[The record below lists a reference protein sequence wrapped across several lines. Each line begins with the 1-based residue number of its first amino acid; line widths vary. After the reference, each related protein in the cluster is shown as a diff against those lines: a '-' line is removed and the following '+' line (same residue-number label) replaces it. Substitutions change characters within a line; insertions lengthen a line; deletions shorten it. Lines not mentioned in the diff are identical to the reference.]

1 MKFMRKTLT
10 LALLLT
16 IALAAMSSTAR
27 SLPRAR
33 LLTIL
38 YFNDIHGHLE
48 PWKPDAKSDATIGGI
63 ARIAT
68 VVERI
73 RRENRVARR
82 STVLLQAGDILQ
94 GTPLSAVFQGE
105 PDIECFNIMEVDA
118 MAIGNHEF
126 DFGQS
131 NVAKLVERAKF
142 PVLSAN
148 IFWTDGRPF
157 ARASTVIDANGLKVG
172 VIGLTTNET
181 PRTTFPTNV
190 EGLTFDDPVNA
201 AKYAVPVLVPHCDI
215 LVALTHLGIPEDRR
229 LAAAVP
235 GIDVIVGGHTHAK
248 LITPERVG
256 NTVIVQAQDY
266 GRFLGRLDLRI
277 EPDGRVFT
285 ERAELIPI
293 DASIPDSKAVSEAVD
308 KYAGKLKERLS
319 MFVGTTNVL
328 LDGDRPTVRSK
339 ETTLGN
345 LMADLARNAAHTDLA
360 FINSGSLR
368 ASILPGKVTFGDI
381 LTTLPFNTI
390 ILSVKLPGRT
400 VREILNFSAAL
411 NPEEQ
416 IGGFLQVSGVRF
428 VIENGQAKEIFV
440 GDAPLDD
447 ERVYSVALPDFLLVG
462 GDGYSMIAPATLERI
477 DTGIVLTG
485 LLVDHL
491 RTHAVIDAK
500 IEGRIIRR

>member
-1 MKFMRKTLT
+1 MRKTLT
-10 LALLLT
+10 IALLLT
-16 IALAAMSSTAR
+16 IALIGVASPTS

-33 LLTIL
+33 NLTIL

-73 RRENRVARR
+73 RRENRALRR

-94 GTPLSAVFQGE
+94 GTPLSAVYQGE
-105 PDIECFNIMEVDA
+105 PDIECFNIMGVDA
-118 MAIGNHEF
+118 MTLGNHEF
-126 DFGQS
+126 DFGKS
-131 NVAKLVERAKF
+131 NVAKLVERADF
-142 PVLSAN
+142 PILSAN
-148 IFWTDGRPF
+148 VFWTDGRPF
-157 ARASTVIDANGLKVG
+157 ARASTVVESNGLRVG
-172 VIGLTTNET
+172 VLGLTTAET
-181 PRTTFPTNV
+181 PSTTFPTNV
-190 EGLTFDDPVNA
+190 ADLTFDDPIRA
-201 AKYAVPVLVPHCDI
+201 ARYAVPVLEPHCDI
-215 LVALTHLGIPEDRR
+215 VVALTHLGVPEDRR

-235 GIDVIVGGHTHAK
+235 AIDVIVGGHTHAK

-277 EPDGRVFT
+277 EPDGRVLT

-293 DASIPDSKAVSEAVD
+293 DASIPDSKAVAEAVD
-308 KYAGKLKERLS
+308 RYSGKLKDRLS

-345 LMADLARNAAHTDLA
+345 LMADLSRNAAHTDMA

-381 LTTLPFNTI
+381 LTTLPFNTV

-400 VREILNFSAAL
+400 VREILGFSASL

-428 VIENGQAKEIFV
+428 VIENGQAREIFV

-447 ERVYSVALPDFLLVG
+447 DRVYTVAVPDFLLAG
-462 GDGYSMIAPATLERI
+462 GDGYTMIAPATLERI

-491 RTHAVIDAK
+491 RSRGVIDAK
-500 IEGRIIRR
+500 IEGRIVRR

>member
-1 MKFMRKTLT
+1 MRKTIAVALFLSIVS
-10 LALLLT
+10 LALP
-16 IALAAMSSTAR
+16 AEAMPQP
-27 SLPRAR
+27 PRAR
-33 LLTIL
+33 NLTIL

-48 PWKPDAKSDATIGGI
+48 PWRPDAKSEATIGGI

-68 VVERI
+68 AISRI
-73 RRENRVARR
+73 RKENRARGR
-82 STVLLQAGDILQ
+82 STILLQAGDVLQ

-105 PDIECFNIMEVDA
+105 PDIECFNIMDVDA
-118 MAIGNHEF
+118 MTLGNHEF

-131 NVAKLVERAKF
+131 NLAKLIERAKF

-148 IFWTDGRPF
+148 IFWNDGRPF
-157 ARASTVIDANGLKVG
+157 ARASTVVEKDGLRIG
-172 VIGLTTNET
+172 ILGLTTLET

-190 EGLTFDDPVNA
+190 EGLTFDDPIKA
-201 AKYAVPVLVPHCDI
+201 AKYAIPVLEAHCD
-215 LVALTHLGIPEDRR
+215 LVVALTHIGVPDDRR
-229 LAAAVP
+229 LATEVP

-248 LITPERVG
+248 LPTPERVG
-256 NTVIVQAQDY
+256 RTIIVQAQDY
-266 GRFLGRLDLRI
+266 GRFLGRLDIRI
-277 EPDGRVFT
+277 EADGRVLT

-293 DASIPDSKAVSEAVD
+293 DDSIPDSTQVRDAVARYS
-308 KYAGKLKERLS
+308 GKLKERLS
-319 MFVGTTNVL
+319 SFVGTTNVL
-328 LDGDRPTVRSK
+328 LDGDRPTVRSN

-381 LTTLPFNTI
+381 LTTLPFNTVV
-390 ILSVKLPGRT
+390 LSVKLPGRT
-400 VREILNFSAAL
+400 IREMLSFSASFK
-411 NPEEQ
+411 PEDQ

-428 VIENGQAKEIFV
+428 VIENGQAKDIFV

-447 ERVYSVALPDFLLVG
+447 DRVYSVALPDFLLVG
-462 GDGYSMIAPATLERI
+462 GDGYGMIAPATIERI

-491 RTHAVIDAK
+491 RDRGVIDAK
-500 IEGRIIRR
+500 IEGRIVRK